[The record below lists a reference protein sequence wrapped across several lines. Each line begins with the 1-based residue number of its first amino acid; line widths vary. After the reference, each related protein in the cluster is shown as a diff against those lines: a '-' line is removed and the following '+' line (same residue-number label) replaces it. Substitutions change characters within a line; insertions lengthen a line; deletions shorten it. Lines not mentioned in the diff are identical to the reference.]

1 MVLEADVKVLIS
13 NPLLGSM
20 LLVILVAVFAFVLG
34 KVLVRRMGQS
44 IADEAILTDEG
55 SSREQIP
62 LHIYHGV
69 IQHLKQQKY
78 ELQSLQQVERR
89 RAKASDNISAA
100 ILSNLSSGV
109 LFFTVSGL
117 VRQTN
122 AAAKQILGFAS
133 PVGMTAAELF
143 RAAHGS
149 EVVQAIDAALHD
161 KLPRQCTGVRYITPA
176 GVNRTLDITVTV
188 VRAAAGE
195 ILGAACLVND
205 CTEMARI
212 RRQLDLRAE
221 LSGEMAFE
229 LRNSL
234 ATISGYAQQLA
245 ASGDQNMARQLA
257 SDIAAESAHLDHTIG
272 GFLTGG
278 ENAQAAVGS

>member
-1 MVLEADVKVLIS
+1 VKLLIS
-13 NPLLGSM
+13 NPILGSM
-20 LLVILVAVFAFVLG
+20 LLVVLVAVFAFVLG

-44 IADEAILTDEG
+44 IAHEAILTAEG
-55 SSREQIP
+55 SSREQMP
-62 LHIYHGV
+62 MHIYHSV
-69 IQHLKQQKY
+69 IQQLKQQKY
-78 ELQSLQQVERR
+78 ELQSLQQIERR

-109 LFFTVSGL
+109 LFFTVGGL

-122 AAAKQILGFAS
+122 ATAKQILGFAS

-143 RAAHGS
+143 RAEHGS
-149 EVVQAIDAALHD
+149 EIVQGIEAALHD
-161 KLPRQCTGVRYITPA
+161 QRARQCLGVRYTSPA
-176 GVNRTLDITVTV
+176 GLDRTLDVTVTV

-205 CTEMARI
+205 CTEIASI

-245 ASGDQNMARQLA
+245 ASVDPDMARQLA
-257 SDIAAESAHLDHTIG
+257 SDIAAESAHLDHKIG
-272 GFLTGG
+272 GFLMGG
-278 ENAQAAVGS
+278 ETARAAAGA